1 MITFSYKCVGH
12 CVSCG
17 QSLRMMKPEELQVSL
32 LFYCSVG
39 HFFMSNVRT
48 FYLFG

>member
-1 MITFSYKCVGH
+1 MITFFYKCVGH

-32 LFYCSVG
+32 LFMLSGTLFYANVE
-39 HFFMSNVRT
+39 HFT
-48 FYLFG
+48 Y